1 MIEALITGYLLIEVI
16 LGLFTVLAGF
26 TVFAVYLAVKN
37 GRRK

>member
-16 LGLFTVLAGF
+16 LGLFTVIAGF
-26 TVFAVYLAVKN
+26 IMLAVFVSVKN